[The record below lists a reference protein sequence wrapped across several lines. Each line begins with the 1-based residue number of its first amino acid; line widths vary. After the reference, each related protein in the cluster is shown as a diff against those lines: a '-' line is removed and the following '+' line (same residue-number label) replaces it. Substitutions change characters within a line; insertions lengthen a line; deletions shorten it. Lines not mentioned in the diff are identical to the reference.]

1 MKQYFQKTWPCY
13 LILFLLFFVP
23 MLLSPIISRLLPVD
37 VWLAIIPYEEPVLY
51 AILAIGTIV
60 VGFYAIWRRGN
71 GWYDFLP
78 VVATYLFLCLALFLN
93 ILFGVSSLGLDAP
106 ASVPFILFLIPVV
119 PQLIVVALVRL
130 FYLVCIA

>member
-13 LILFLLFFVP
+13 LVLFLLFFMP
-23 MLLSPIISRLLPVD
+23 MLLLPLLPTD
-37 VWLAIIPYEEPVLY
+37 VRLAIIPYEDAIFF
-51 AILAIGTIV
+51 AILTVSVITI
-60 VGFYAIWRRGN
+60 GFYAIWRRGN

-78 VVATYLFLCLALFLN
+78 VAATYLFLCLALFLN

-119 PQLIVVALVRL
+119 PQLLAVALIRL
-130 FYLVCIA
+130 FYLACIA